1 MYPECLWTYYG
12 NLQRIIEENYS
23 LAMSYADE
31 DGIHDMRVG
40 IKRMRA
46 YFNLIEWINPVFQ
59 AKQALR
65 PIRRLFKATGK
76 IRDIHVQQELV
87 RKWSSELG
95 LEMSE
100 YYNFLKQ
107 NEMKERKRFLPTAKK
122 FDLGIFQEN
131 WSLIQNTLTFI
142 STEYI
147 QYKSEDRFN
156 SQIEGLIKFKEKE
169 NFIEDDYHAIRIL
182 AKETRYTLE
191 VLQTCFPAKDAWKNL
206 NEALRKV
213 HQALGRWHDD
223 DVARQFLDNFLRLY
237 FRKKFYDR
245 SSYTKYKRNLT
256 SDKKKQLKD
265 FEQRWTE
272 FLAVMKLDREGEN
285 IPPKSGH
292 SP

>member
-12 NLQRIIEENYS
+12 NLQRIIEENYN
-23 LAMSYADE
+23 LAVKYTDE
-31 DGIHDMRVG
+31 DGVHDMRVA
-40 IKRMRA
+40 IKRLRA

-59 AKQALR
+59 AKEILK
-65 PIRRLFKATGK
+65 PIRRLFKAAGR

-87 RKWSSELG
+87 RKWASELD

-107 NEMKERKRFLPTAKK
+107 NEMEERKRFLPSVKK
-122 FDLGIFQEN
+122 FDLGIFQKN
-131 WSLIQNTLTFI
+131 WVLIQNILAFI

-147 QYKSEDRFN
+147 QYKAEERLN
-156 SQIEGLIKFKEKE
+156 LQIEELIKFREKE

-191 VLQTCFPAKDAWKNL
+191 VLQTCFPPKDDWKKL

-223 DVARQFLDNFLRLY
+223 DVARQFLDNFLHLY
-237 FRKKFYDR
+237 FRKRFYDR

-256 SDKKKQLKD
+256 NDKRKQLKE

-272 FLAVMKLDREGEN
+272 FLVLTNQTPE
-285 IPPKSGH
+285 
-292 SP
+292 